1 MNKPIRVILLIIGLG
16 LLATG
21 AVFMKMGLFEEMKA
35 LPGVMIGV
43 GAGLFGHS
51 LGSLIQAG
59 TLKRHP
65 EEARKLQIE
74 QTDERNVA
82 ISREAKSRAFDVMG
96 YVYAALMLAFV
107 MMGAELMVVLLLVAA
122 YLITYGVMIYELN
135 RLHKEM

>member
-51 LGSLIQAG
+51 LGALIQER

-107 MMGAELMVVLLLVAA
+107 MMGAELMVVLLLGAA

>member
-43 GAGLFGHS
+43 GAGLF
-51 LGSLIQAG
+51 IQER